1 MDTRQDSVRQKVAIK
16 AEVAMRRRYNSV
28 TKARGG
34 GPLDFLRVDQPQFQQ
49 MRDLIRT
56 NWEEANWEEF
66 IWMINEPARGE
77 GKEKPAEGVAEEAGQ
92 GDMMTSVPVTPQER
106 EAIEREVKVLRSIFN
121 NADRAVEYLITGIPE
136 VQAEAPPR
144 QPSQQEAP
152 ATREES
158 LRERIRADKEL
169 EYHYAKH
176 EEFLC
181 KAKQLLRK
189 ETEFINLMRKYETLK
204 DLEANIFKCM
214 RHDE

>member
-1 MDTRQDSVRQKVAIK
+1 MSA
-16 AEVAMRRRYNSV
+16 ASHC
-28 TKARGG
+28 
-34 GPLDFLRVDQPQFQQ
+34 
-49 MRDLIRT
+49 
-56 NWEEANWEEF
+56 
-66 IWMINEPARGE
+66 GE

-92 GDMMTSVPVTPQER
+92 GDMMTSVPVTPQKR

-152 ATREES
+152 ATRVIQIEKIKSRIKANAEHFALVEES
-158 LRERIRADKEL
+158 LRERTRADKEL

-181 KAKQLLRK
+181 KAKKLLRK
-189 ETEFINLMRKYETLK
+189 EKEFINLMRKYETLK